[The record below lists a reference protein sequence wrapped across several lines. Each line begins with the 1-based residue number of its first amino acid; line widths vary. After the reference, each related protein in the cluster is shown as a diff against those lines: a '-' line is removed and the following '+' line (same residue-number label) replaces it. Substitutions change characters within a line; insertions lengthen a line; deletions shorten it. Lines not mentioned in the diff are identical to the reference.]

1 MLDGRKQDKRRRGT
15 ERKLNRARGNCT
27 TGAAQEGPKTMYTA
41 VFFLYSALCEMRTSA
56 RLLRAAAFAAGPTL
70 ALFAQPF
77 VAHAA
82 PPLSQ
87 QPAPWQPLPPPRSA
101 PPPPPDAPP
110 PPLQAV
116 IQRAFPSLVKL
127 SGSIAGRRVGGG
139 SGFLVSDAG
148 VLVTNDHVLSALLSA
163 GCSEVL
169 ATFDD
174 GRVYG
179 VEALASD
186 KEADIAIARLL
197 APPGARFP
205 SLSFAPSE
213 ALRRG
218 DAVVVLGAPLGGSL
232 VPAVGVV
239 SGNKHVADDEL
250 MCVVAVGARQGAA
263 ALLARALVA
272 GAPKSCRSLSLLLAR
287 SPPHHSAP
295 TPPSRAGPLCCARR
309 RTGTCCRWMPT

>member
-1 MLDGRKQDKRRRGT
+1 
-15 ERKLNRARGNCT
+15 
-27 TGAAQEGPKTMYTA
+27 
-41 VFFLYSALCEMRTSA
+41 MRTSA

-70 ALFAQPF
+70 ALFAQPLS
-77 VAHAA
+77 VPASAAA
-82 PPLSQ
+82 PQ
-87 QPAPWQPLPPPRSA
+87 QPAPWLPLPPPLAA
-101 PPPPPDAPP
+101 PPPPRDAPQ

-116 IQRAFPSLVKL
+116 IQRAFPSLVKI

-197 APPGARFP
+197 APPGQRFP
-205 SLSFAPSE
+205 ALAFAPSE

-250 MCVVAVGARQGAA
+250 MCVRRGRAQKQGCRALSPLA
-263 ALLARALVA
+263 TRALLT
-272 GAPKSCRSLSLLLAR
+272 SCPH
-287 SPPHHSAP
+287 SPP
-295 TPPSRAGPLCCARR
+295 RAGPLCCARR
-309 RTGTCCRWMPT
+309 RTGTCCRWTPTWAAAAAAGPF

>member
-1 MLDGRKQDKRRRGT
+1 M
-15 ERKLNRARGNCT
+15 RA
-27 TGAAQEGPKTMYTA
+27 
-41 VFFLYSALCEMRTSA
+41 SASASA
-56 RLLRAAAFAAGPTL
+56 RLLRAAALAAAGPTL
-70 ALFAQPF
+70 ALFS
-77 VAHAA
+77 AHPAACA
-82 PPLSQ
+82 PPPPPPQQ
-87 QPAPWQPLPPPRSA
+87 QPQPWAPLPPPRAA
-101 PPPPPDAPP
+101 PPPLRDAPQ
-110 PPLQAV
+110 PPLPAV
-116 IQRAFPSLVKL
+116 IQAAFPALVKL

-139 SGFLVSDAG
+139 SGFLISESG
-148 VLVTNDHVLSALLSA
+148 VLVTNDHVLSALLGA

-186 KEADIAIARLL
+186 KEADIAIARLQ

-205 SLSFAPSE
+205 ALAFAPSD

-250 MCVVAVGARQGAA
+250 M
-263 ALLARALVA
+263 
-272 GAPKSCRSLSLLLAR
+272 
-287 SPPHHSAP
+287 
-295 TPPSRAGPLCCARR
+295 
-309 RTGTCCRWMPT
+309 